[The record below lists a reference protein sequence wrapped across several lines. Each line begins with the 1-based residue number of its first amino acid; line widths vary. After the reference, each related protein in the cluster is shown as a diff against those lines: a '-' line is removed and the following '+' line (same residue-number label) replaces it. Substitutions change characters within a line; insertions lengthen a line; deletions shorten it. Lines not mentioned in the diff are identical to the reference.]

1 MTPPP
6 SVDLTCLLKLRLVIA
21 RHGEMDAARW
31 WNSRGMLGR
40 HGAIVL
46 ARGFPRTHFFT
57 QARVVFAIARSRC
70 HELFSPPGCMTLWH
84 LPAALEDQFDE
95 HWQRWLDEVDTWT
108 PFFHELVTVQGD
120 DLLKALAHFDLLS
133 SAQLDVVSALRRAA
147 EGRAVPLPGTHQPH
161 DDVLTL
167 LAAGFARGEPGNL
180 AIPYARLET

>member
-6 SVDLTCLLKLRLVIA
+6 LVDLTRLLRLRLVVA

-40 HGAIVL
+40 HGAVVL
-46 ARGFPRTHFFT
+46 ARGLPRTHCFA

-70 HELFSPPGCMTLWH
+70 NALCNPPGCMTLWH

-95 HWQRWLDEVDTWT
+95 HWQHWLDEAETWT
-108 PFFHELVTVQGD
+108 PFFQDLATVQED
-120 DLLKALAHFDLLS
+120 DLLHALARFALLS
-133 SAQLDVVSALRRAA
+133 PAQLDVVSTLRRAA

-161 DDVLTL
+161 DDVLAL
-167 LAAGFARGEPGNL
+167 LAAGFARGAPGTP
-180 AIPYARLET
+180 AIPYARLEV

>member
-1 MTPPP
+1 MTPP
-6 SVDLTCLLKLRLVIA
+6 SVDLTHLLKLRLVVA

-40 HGAIVL
+40 HGAVVL

-84 LPAALEDQFDE
+84 LPAALEDQFDA
-95 HWQRWLDEVDTWT
+95 HWQHWLDEPETWT
-108 PFFHELVTVQGD
+108 PFFQELAMVQGD
-120 DLLKALAHFDLLS
+120 DLLAALARFNVLS
-133 SAQLDVVSALRRAA
+133 PAQRDVVGTLRRAA

-161 DDVLTL
+161 NDVLTL
-167 LAAGFARGEPGNL
+167 LAAGFARGEVGNP

>member
-1 MTPPP
+1 GRRVGPYTWCHVPLYLPYRGGMRMTPPP
-6 SVDLTCLLKLRLVIA
+6 SVDLTRLLKLRLVIA

-95 HWQRWLDEVDTWT
+95 RWQHWLDEADTWA
-108 PFFHELVTVQGD
+108 PFFQDLATVQED
-120 DLLKALAHFDLLS
+120 DLL
-133 SAQLDVVSALRRAA
+133 Q
-147 EGRAVPLPGTHQPH
+147 
-161 DDVLTL
+161 VLTR
-167 LAAGFARGEPGNL
+167 FD
-180 AIPYARLET
+180 